1 MKTTRAIAASG
12 VAALMTMGCGGV
24 EDAEYDSASASLAPL
39 ATRGRFV
46 FENREFLGN
55 GRVCRTCHLNG
66 SGTIAPEDVEAA
78 FQSDPGGDLF
88 RAIDSD
94 DGLGLTYDRLRTHAT
109 IRVFIPL
116 PSNVSIVGDP
126 TATDVVVHR
135 GASATLNN
143 PGLESVFMQDGR
155 NLTLQ
160 EQAAGAVNA
169 HYEPGRQPLAS
180 ELDAVDAFQRE
191 RRQFYS
197 SGALF
202 RWGTGRGSAPSL
214 PAGHTASEIR
224 GRAFFETS
232 PGGLCGHCHGG
243 PNLNET
249 NEFLLLPLA
258 PGSRFV
264 SVAVSE
270 VNNQGNPVY
279 DFAFSDPSNPGAPP
293 TVVSSPDPGRAL
305 ITGDVADANAFRIP
319 SLWGVNR
326 TAPYFHD
333 NSAKTLEE
341 VMDHYRFYFALPP
354 ANLVLTDQEVE
365 DIIAYMRLL

>member
-1 MKTTRAIAASG
+1 MNDNRWMTPFALAFA
-12 VAALMTMGCGGV
+12 VAACGGP
-24 EDAEYDSASASLAPL
+24 EEATYETTSSELIPL
-39 ATRGRFV
+39 ATRGRLV
-46 FENREFLGN
+46 FENREFQGN
-55 GRVCRTCHLNG
+55 GRVCRTCHLQG

-78 FQSDPGGDLF
+78 FQADPSDELF

-126 TATDVVVHR
+126 SATDVVLNR

-160 EQAAGAVNA
+160 EQAQGAINA
-169 HYEPGRQPLAS
+169 HYEPGRQPLQS
-180 ELDAVDAFQRE
+180 ELDAVDAFQRK

-197 SGALF
+197 SAALF
-202 RWGTGRGSAPSL
+202 RWGNGLGGAPNL
-214 PAGHTASEIR
+214 PAGHTASEKR

-232 PGGLCGHCHGG
+232 AGGLCGHCHGG

-249 NEFLLLPLA
+249 NEFLLLPLP
-258 PGSRFV
+258 PGTRFV

-270 VNNQGNPVY
+270 INSMGNPVY
-279 DFAFSDPSNPGAPP
+279 DFAFSDPSNPAAPP
-293 TVVSSPDPGRAL
+293 TIVSSPDPGRAL

-319 SLWGVNR
+319 TLWGVER

-341 VMDHYRFYFALPP
+341 VMDHYRIYFSLPP
-354 ANLVLTDQEVE
+354 ANIVFTDQEVE
-365 DIIAYMRLL
+365 DMIAYMRLL